1 MKAGSSL
8 LISKLRSPR
17 LRNVLARPRL
27 LERIAAD
34 GKRKVVIITAGP
46 GYGKTTFMAQVA
58 DRHPGKTVWY
68 QVDGMD
74 VDPVVFLRHLITGV
88 SEACEGIGVRS
99 LERLADVTDAI
110 NEGTNVLGVLCDEI
124 AEKLDAPVKIC
135 IDDCQ
140 LLNKEYA
147 AVFLGYLARKL
158 PQKVMIVMAS
168 RSTLSLPIA
177 YVRSQGI
184 LHEFRQNDL
193 RFSVEELQELLGEK
207 WGLKLTPKLVRE
219 LEEHV
224 DGWAAGLVL
233 METHLRNNTSVPK
246 LAANHRI
253 RMNVYDYLAEEVL
266 EKLDDDL
273 RDLLMKSAL
282 IDPIDA
288 EVLGKSFDISNVS
301 RLFHDAE
308 KKNVFIARLD
318 DGGSYR
324 YHPLFRTFLLEKLA
338 EDHTVKEIYGYR
350 KRLAVILENAEKYHR
365 AVEQYL
371 LIDDDENAIN
381 LIEKIGAQLIDDG
394 EYSTMSRWL
403 AGLTDMDSSP
413 VLQIY
418 NGQLL
423 CAAGKSEAALHFFRN
438 AQKKVKDF
446 PDKSHLVKCTLLI
459 TDCLR
464 YSGKGHEGIMELAS
478 LLTSLTD
485 PSQKLQCHYELCLCY
500 WSAYNDEKFHQ
511 QMEQFTST
519 YEDIGSLKNLY
530 RLNIVKA
537 ANCCRTGEFEKGCRL
552 VTEVLEC
559 EEISASQ
566 RNLYLN
572 NLSSLFFAM
581 GKYKAAQNTIN
592 KSKSFVEVQ
601 HDEKCL
607 PILLNSEGCLKLAT
621 GKVENG
627 EALLRR
633 SIGIAEKQN
642 NLEDACMAYCHLGT
656 SSRRK
661 GAYNSAIDLHAK
673 SLALA
678 EPIDEKYRLAVGYA
692 NMGADLVRLS
702 QVAEAEACFRQAY
715 ELADE
720 HNFEYVKTQLDFHMA
735 WVFHMKEEPEKEIGH
750 LTRALERANALQHN
764 HFIIQ
769 EGRISLPLFITAL
782 NEDITPGY
790 VSWVLERIGAQ
801 SLEITPTLIKSKS
814 IGIRLRA
821 IQLIESMGDQSS
833 LALLRK
839 ASRDEDALVRESAM
853 KAAKIIRSR
862 IKRPN
867 EVISARELQVL
878 ELIAAGAS
886 NGKIGKKLF
895 ISELTVKTHVTNI
908 FRKLGLNTRLEAG
921 LYYQD
926 YYQGTNN
933 NTFPNDESYQSTIE

>member
-1 MKAGSSL
+1 MNAGFSL

-27 LERIAAD
+27 LDRVAAD
-34 GKRKVVIITAGP
+34 GKRKIVIITAGP
-46 GYGKTTFMAQVA
+46 GYGKTTFMAQMA
-58 DRHPGKTVWY
+58 GKHPGKTVWY

-74 VDPVVFLRHLITGV
+74 VDPVIFLRHLITGV
-88 SEACEGIGVRS
+88 SEVCEGVGVRS
-99 LERLADVTDAI
+99 LERLADVDDAI
-110 NEGTNVLGVLCDEI
+110 NEGTHVLGVLCDEI
-124 AEKLDAPVKIC
+124 AEKLDEPIKIC
-135 IDDCQ
+135 IDDCH

-147 AVFLGYLARKL
+147 TVFLGFLARKL

-168 RSTLSLPIA
+168 RSALSLPTA
-177 YVRSQGI
+177 YFRSQGV
-184 LHEFRQNDL
+184 LHEFKQKDL
-193 RFSVEELQELLGEK
+193 RFSVEELQELLGDK

-233 METHLRNNTSVPK
+233 METHLRTNTSVPK
-246 LAANHRI
+246 LSTNHRI

-288 EVLGKSFDISNVS
+288 EVLGRSFDISNVS

-308 KKNVFIARLD
+308 KKNVFIAKLD
-318 DGGSYR
+318 DRDSYR
-324 YHPLFRTFLLEKLA
+324 YHPLFRNFLLEKLA
-338 EDHTVKEIYGYR
+338 EDHTVKEIQSYR
-350 KRLAVILENAEKYHR
+350 KSLAAILEHTGKYHQ
-365 AVEQYL
+365 AIEQYL
-371 LIDDDENAIN
+371 LIDDDENAIK
-381 LIEKIGAQLIDDG
+381 LIERIGAQMIDDG
-394 EYSTMSRWL
+394 EYSTMSEWL

-464 YSGKGHEGIMELAS
+464 YSGESHEGIKELSS

-500 WSAYNDEKFHQ
+500 WSAYDYEKFHQ

-537 ANCCRTGEFEKGCRL
+537 ANCCRTGEFEKACRIIS
-552 VTEVLEC
+552 EVLEC

-566 RNLYLN
+566 RNQYLN
-572 NLSSLFFAM
+572 NVSSLLIVQ
-581 GKYKAAQNTIN
+581 GKYNDAQKVIN
-592 KSKSFVEVQ
+592 ESKRFVDAQ
-601 HDEKCL
+601 YDDRCL
-607 PILLNSEGCLKLAT
+607 PALLDTEGYLHIAR
-621 GKVENG
+621 GKVEKG
-627 EALLRR
+627 EALIRR
-633 SIGIAEKQN
+633 AIGISEKQN
-642 NLEDACMAYCHLGT
+642 NLEDICVAFCHLGT
-656 SSRRK
+656 ANRRARAFN
-661 GAYNSAIDLHAK
+661 GALDFHAK

-678 EPIDEKYRLAVGYA
+678 ERINEKYLLAGGYA

-702 QVAEAEACFRQAY
+702 QVDEAEAYFRQAY

-720 HNFEYVKTQLDFHMA
+720 HHFEYVKTQLDFHMA
-735 WVFHMKEEPEKEIGH
+735 WKTHVKQETEKEIVF
-750 LTRALERANALQHN
+750 LTKALKRAFSLQHH
-764 HFIIQ
+764 HFMIQ
-769 EGRISLPLFITAL
+769 EGRISLPLFIIAL

-790 VSWVLERIGAQ
+790 VSWVLERIGTQ
-801 SLEITPTLIKSKS
+801 SLEIAPALIKSKS

-821 IQLIESMGDQSS
+821 IQLIESLGDQSS
-833 LALLRK
+833 LALLRR
-839 ASRDEDALVRESAM
+839 ASRDEDELVREEAV
-853 KAAKIIRSR
+853 KAAKKIRGR
-862 IKRPN
+862 IKKPN

-878 ELIAAGAS
+878 ELIATGAS
-886 NGKIGKKLF
+886 NGKIGKQLF
-895 ISELTVKTHVTNI
+895 ISELTVKSHVTNI

-926 YYQGTNN
+926 YYKSTNN
-933 NTFPNDESYQSTIE
+933 NTFSND